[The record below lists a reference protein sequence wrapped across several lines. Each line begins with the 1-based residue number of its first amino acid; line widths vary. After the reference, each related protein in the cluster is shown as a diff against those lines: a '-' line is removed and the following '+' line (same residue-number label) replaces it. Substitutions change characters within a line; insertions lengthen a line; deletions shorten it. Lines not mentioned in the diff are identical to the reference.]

1 MKNLPFLFT
10 SVCIGIILFQCIMV
24 APAINKLINSVDA
37 SVFLRNIW
45 PKFFLIIAII
55 SLISLITII
64 INSNRNLFKYLSF
77 LSFLLMT
84 FCYLITPVINNAK
97 DSSNEQLWSTLH
109 LVTIILTALTLI
121 FNILTVY
128 YWDPKN

>member
-1 MKNLPFLFT
+1 MKNLPYLFA
-10 SVCIGIILFQCIMV
+10 SLCIGIILFQCIMV

-45 PKFFLIIAII
+45 PKFFLIIAIV

>member
-1 MKNLPFLFT
+1 MKNLPYLFA

-45 PKFFLIIAII
+45 PKFFLIIAIV